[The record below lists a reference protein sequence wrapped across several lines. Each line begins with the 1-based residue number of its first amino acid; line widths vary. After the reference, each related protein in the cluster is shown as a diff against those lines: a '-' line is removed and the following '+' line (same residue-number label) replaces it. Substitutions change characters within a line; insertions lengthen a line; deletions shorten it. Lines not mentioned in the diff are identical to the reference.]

1 MSDDCIFC
9 RIARGEIKTSF
20 VAENDEAVAFRDVS
34 PKAPFHV
41 LVIPRTHVDSL
52 ASADDPRMLGALL
65 AMAAEIARDEGFAER
80 GYRTVINTG
89 PDGGQSVSH
98 LHLHV
103 LAGRHLDWPPG

>member
-1 MSDDCIFC
+1 MTEDCIFC
-9 RIARGEIKTSF
+9 RIARGEIKAAY
-20 VAENDEAVAFRDVS
+20 VAQNEEAVAFRDVS

-52 ASADDPRMLGALL
+52 AAADDPAMLGTLMT
-65 AMAAEIARDEGFAER
+65 MAAQVAREGGYAES

-98 LHLHV
+98 LHVHV